1 MMGKRRWAV
10 CEWRQDVKKIGMVL
24 IGAGKEED
32 RYERCLGG
40 YVVRWLGYDDLAGK
54 SDCQR

>member
-1 MMGKRRWAV
+1 MMGERRWAV

-32 RYERCLGG
+32 WSVRRCLGG
-40 YVVRWLGYDDLAGK
+40 DDALAGEDDLAGK